1 VLLNRYI
8 PESPRFL
15 ANAGRPDRARAVLAH
30 FTAGRSDALAA
41 IPVQDDDPLPPPRP
55 LQNGLGLILRG
66 RHARI
71 TAALLV
77 CGLAWGLVNFGFVLW
92 LPANLQKL
100 ALDAQAISRLMAQ
113 SALLAVP
120 GIAVVVWLYQRW
132 SSFKTLVLL
141 VALTVVA
148 LFVFAAIQLGLLR
161 FEMAT
166 IIATVL
172 LLMAISG
179 VIATLVPYA
188 AEIYPVHIR
197 GTGSGLIAAGS
208 KAGGILGAVAGVA
221 GLFDSFLLAAIA
233 IALPMLAAGD
243 MLCRSGVET
252 KGHELEAIQQ
262 RLTQSR

>member
-1 VLLNRYI
+1 
-8 PESPRFL
+8 
-15 ANAGRPDRARAVLAH
+15 
-30 FTAGRSDALAA
+30 
-41 IPVQDDDPLPPPRP
+41 
-55 LQNGLGLILRG
+55 
-66 RHARI
+66 
-71 TAALLV
+71 
-77 CGLAWGLVNFGFVLW
+77 FVLW

-233 IALPMLAAGD
+233 IALPMLAA
-243 MLCRSGVET
+243 
-252 KGHELEAIQQ
+252 
-262 RLTQSR
+262 